1 MCARATAVQHF
12 FTAVLRVVEKRFT
25 ADAIIMDSMVQL
37 LRMKEKGG
45 KKEARAR
52 AGRVDGQKKEE
63 AALTLWGM
71 LYVDDAGIVS

>member
-1 MCARATAVQHF
+1 M
-12 FTAVLRVVEKRFT
+12 VEKRFT